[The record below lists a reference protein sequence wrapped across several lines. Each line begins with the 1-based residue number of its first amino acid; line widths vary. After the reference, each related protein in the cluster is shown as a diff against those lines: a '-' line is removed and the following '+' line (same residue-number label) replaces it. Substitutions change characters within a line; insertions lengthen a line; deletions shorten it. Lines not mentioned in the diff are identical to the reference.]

1 MRRSMLAI
9 CALLAV
15 TTAGCD
21 KLKSM
26 FGKKPPAPVVPQHV
40 APKIQAPPP
49 QATPAPTPAP
59 KNAVRPVADADYQ
72 SPDTG
77 TIAPGMTESQI
88 YTLWGAPVA
97 VRHLGT
103 RTYLFFHN
111 GCERTC
117 GTADMVT
124 LENGQV
130 VDAITRWPGHGYSGK
145 SSAPKGGRAP
155 APAASTAPADSV
167 IASPAAPAPTPAPA
181 SVAAPVSTP
190 VTADS
195 TKKDTV
201 PVTPVPAP
209 VDTTKAKPDSAVKDT
224 THQKPDSVAKDT
236 TKQKPDSMPKDTT
249 KQHAD
254 STH

>member
-26 FGKKPPAPVVPQHV
+26 FGKKAPAPAVPQQV

-49 QATPAPTPAP
+49 QATPAPSPAP
-59 KNAVRPVADADYQ
+59 KTAVQRVADADYE

-97 VRHLGT
+97 VRHMGT

-111 GCERTC
+111 GCERSC

-130 VDAITRWPGHGYSGK
+130 VDAITRWPGHAFSGK
-145 SSAPKGGRAP
+145 SSSPKGGRAP
-155 APAASTAPADSV
+155 APAASAAPADSV
-167 IASPAAPAPTPAPA
+167 IASPAAPAPAPA
-181 SVAAPVSTP
+181 SVAAPVSVP
-190 VTADS
+190 VTADT

-209 VDTTKAKPDSAVKDT
+209 VDTTKQKADSAAKDT

-236 TKQKPDSMPKDTT
+236 TKAKPDSMPKDTT